1 MRVGRQRMC
10 SGMKSRD
17 ERKNSQRDDTDEI
30 ESIPFDQVQI
40 LLNQI
45 RDERKMEKNLR
56 AQEMDEKQ

>member
-1 MRVGRQRMC
+1 MC